1 MTEIRSCLDRVVRSG
16 AGRPTRADKRSSSRL
31 EIVMTDDERIELDR
45 VAVENGMPVSSV
57 VREAVNTFVQDYR
70 EKIVFIAR
78 RSR

>member
-1 MTEIRSCLDRVVRSG
+1 
-16 AGRPTRADKRSSSRL
+16 
-31 EIVMTDDERIELDR
+31 MTDDERIELDR